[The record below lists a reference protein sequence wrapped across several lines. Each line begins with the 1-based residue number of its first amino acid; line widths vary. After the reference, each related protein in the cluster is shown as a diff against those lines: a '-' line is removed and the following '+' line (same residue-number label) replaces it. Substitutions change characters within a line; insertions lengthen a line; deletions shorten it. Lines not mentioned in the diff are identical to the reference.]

1 METQNFELK
10 KVLPSILTISL
21 GMLLVMMDT
30 TVMNVALPHIQQAFH
45 SSLAVSQWTITAYT
59 LAMAT
64 VIPYA
69 GWLADR
75 FSAKKVFIMTV
86 VLFTVSS
93 FLAAISGSMTQLI
106 LFRILQG
113 IFGGVV
119 GPLGIAMSFRII
131 PIEKRGSMMG
141 FLGLPMLIAPTVGP
155 ALSGWLINHF
165 DWHTI
170 FMINL
175 PIGAGALLMAVLFLP
190 NFEANK
196 HAKIDVKGALFSPF
210 AFPFLIYGI
219 HVGADE
225 GWENPIALFFLIVG
239 IIMLVTFIITELR
252 ADAPLLHVK
261 AFQISE
267 FRKGIVLMWL
277 NQVAVFGSMLLI
289 PLYLQ
294 EICGY
299 SSFHA
304 GLMMVPQAI
313 ASFIGMIIGGK
324 VFDKFGTKAAALP
337 GFFMTGASLSLLSQV
352 QPSSS
357 ISYLLAAVIL
367 LGLGQG
373 LVNMQVNNHA
383 LQSVPIQFISRV
395 TPISNVMMQIVNSLA
410 VAFLTVFLSQQI
422 DAHKTL
428 GIKSASLIGYQH
440 TFLLLASF
448 IVLGLI
454 IGLFL
459 KRRQAK

>member
-1 METQNFELK
+1 
-10 KVLPSILTISL
+10 
-21 GMLLVMMDT
+21 MMDT

-196 HAKIDVKGALFSPF
+196 HAKSMSKGHS
-210 AFPFLIYGI
+210 
-219 HVGADE
+219 
-225 GWENPIALFFLIVG
+225 
-239 IIMLVTFIITELR
+239 
-252 ADAPLLHVK
+252 
-261 AFQISE
+261 
-267 FRKGIVLMWL
+267 
-277 NQVAVFGSMLLI
+277 
-289 PLYLQ
+289 
-294 EICGY
+294 
-299 SSFHA
+299 
-304 GLMMVPQAI
+304 
-313 ASFIGMIIGGK
+313 
-324 VFDKFGTKAAALP
+324 
-337 GFFMTGASLSLLSQV
+337 
-352 QPSSS
+352 
-357 ISYLLAAVIL
+357 
-367 LGLGQG
+367 
-373 LVNMQVNNHA
+373 
-383 LQSVPIQFISRV
+383 
-395 TPISNVMMQIVNSLA
+395 
-410 VAFLTVFLSQQI
+410 
-422 DAHKTL
+422 
-428 GIKSASLIGYQH
+428 
-440 TFLLLASF
+440 FLLL
-448 IVLGLI
+448 
-454 IGLFL
+454 LF
-459 KRRQAK
+459 RF

>member
-1 METQNFELK
+1 
-10 KVLPSILTISL
+10 
-21 GMLLVMMDT
+21 
-30 TVMNVALPHIQQAFH
+30 
-45 SSLAVSQWTITAYT
+45 
-59 LAMAT
+59 
-64 VIPYA
+64 
-69 GWLADR
+69 
-75 FSAKKVFIMTV
+75 
-86 VLFTVSS
+86 
-93 FLAAISGSMTQLI
+93 
-106 LFRILQG
+106 
-113 IFGGVV
+113 
-119 GPLGIAMSFRII
+119 
-131 PIEKRGSMMG
+131 
-141 FLGLPMLIAPTVGP
+141 
-155 ALSGWLINHF
+155 
-165 DWHTI
+165 
-170 FMINL
+170 
-175 PIGAGALLMAVLFLP
+175 
-190 NFEANK
+190 
-196 HAKIDVKGALFSPF
+196 
-210 AFPFLIYGI
+210 
-219 HVGADE
+219 
-225 GWENPIALFFLIVG
+225 
-239 IIMLVTFIITELR
+239 
-252 ADAPLLHVK
+252 
-261 AFQISE
+261 
-267 FRKGIVLMWL
+267 
-277 NQVAVFGSMLLI
+277 
-289 PLYLQ
+289 
-294 EICGY
+294 
-299 SSFHA
+299 
-304 GLMMVPQAI
+304 MMVPQAI